1 MNSNG
6 ENNNLK
12 SNNHLNSRIIGNKV
26 CLFVFFSFILLCI
39 LVWINEVFDI
49 PHLVFGAPGSLIN
62 WRESLSET
70 VLIAFIGF
78 FVMLIIIK
86 GIRKFEQDEERI
98 LESRE
103 KYRTLVE
110 TIGDI
115 VFTLDLDGRF
125 TYLNSECEKIVHYNI
140 HELIGRPFTDV
151 LVPEYIEPTVNN
163 FRQGLSGNE
172 IPIYEIELLDKFGGK
187 VPVELKV
194 KSLLDPDG
202 KTIGRIG
209 VARNISEKK
218 LAEEEIK
225 KLGSAIE
232 QSIDGIATLDM
243 NQKLTYV
250 NNAFAQMHGYSL
262 GEMIGMDMK
271 NLHDKA
277 HIGEYNNA
285 IDKVKSNG
293 SWMGELIHL
302 KKDGET
308 FPAYMSGSLMKD
320 SIGKISG
327 ILTVIKDITEK
338 KKLETQLQNV
348 QKMEAIGTLAGGIA
362 HDFNNLLAGILGN
375 ISLMLLGM
383 NSDNPI
389 YEILKNLEQYVQNGA
404 NLTKQLLSFAIGG
417 KYEVQQTDVNDLV
430 KKTVGI
436 FSRTTKEIAIYE
448 KYAEDLCFVE
458 VDQGQIGQVLLNI
471 YVNAL
476 QAMPEGG
483 ELYIK
488 TENITL
494 DEDYV
499 RPFNLKSGRY
509 IEISVTDTGVGM
521 DESIKQRIFEP
532 FFTTKKR
539 DTGTGLGLASAYR
552 IIKTHKGI
560 INVYSEKGKGT
571 TFNIYLPTSK
581 KEADKESLTVD
592 NEKIIGGDEIILLVD
607 DDDMVIYVGVKM
619 LEKIGYKVMKA
630 RTGKEAIEIYREN
643 QKKIDLVILDM
654 IMPEMGG
661 GEVYDFLKS
670 INPRIKVLLSS
681 GYSLKGEAREIL
693 GRGCNGF
700 IQKPINMKDLSLKI
714 RKILDT

>member
-6 ENNNLK
+6 GNSNLK
-12 SNNHLNSRIIGNKV
+12 SNNHLNSHIIGSKI
-26 CLFVFFSFILLCI
+26 CLAVFFSFVLLCI

-49 PHLVFGAPGSLIN
+49 PHLVFGAPSSIIN

-78 FVMLIIIK
+78 LVMLIIIK
-86 GIRKFEQDEERI
+86 GIRKCKKDEEMI

-125 TYLNSECEKIVHYNI
+125 TYLNSECEKIAQYSI
-140 HELIGRPFTDV
+140 HELMGRPFTDV
-151 LVPEYIEPTVNN
+151 LAPEYIESTINN
-163 FRQGLSGNE
+163 FQEGLSGKK
-172 IPIYEIELLDKFGGK
+172 IPVYEIELLDKSGRK
-187 VPVELKV
+187 IPVELKV
-194 KSLLDPDG
+194 TSLLDPNG
-202 KTIGRIG
+202 KIIGRIG
-209 VARNISEKK
+209 VARNIS
-218 LAEEEIK
+218 
-225 KLGSAIE
+225 
-232 QSIDGIATLDM
+232 D
-243 NQKLTYV
+243 
-250 NNAFAQMHGYSL
+250 
-262 GEMIGMDMK
+262 
-271 NLHDKA
+271 
-277 HIGEYNNA
+277 
-285 IDKVKSNG
+285 
-293 SWMGELIHL
+293 
-302 KKDGET
+302 
-308 FPAYMSGSLMKD
+308 
-320 SIGKISG
+320 
-327 ILTVIKDITEK
+327 K
-338 KKLETQLQNV
+338 KKLETQLQNI
-348 QKMEAIGTLAGGIA
+348 QKMEAIGTLAGGVA
-362 HDFNNLLAGILGN
+362 HDFNNLLTGILGN

-436 FSRTTKEIAIYE
+436 FSRTKKEIAIYE

-458 VDQGQIGQVLLNI
+458 VDQGQIGQALLNI

-499 RPFNLKSGRY
+499 RPFNLKFGRY
-509 IEISVTDTGVGM
+509 IKISVTDTGVGM
-521 DESIKQRIFEP
+521 DESIRQRIFEP
-532 FFTTKKR
+532 FFTTKKKDR
-539 DTGTGLGLASAYR
+539 GTGLGLASAYR
-552 IIKTHKGI
+552 IVKTHKGI

-571 TFNIYLPTSK
+571 TFNIFLPTSK
-581 KEADKESLTVD
+581 KETDKESLTVD
-592 NEKIIGGDEIILLVD
+592 NEKILVGDETILLVD

-670 INPRIKVLLSS
+670 MNPRIKVLLSS
-681 GYSLKGEAREIL
+681 GYSLKGEAKGIL
-693 GRGCNGF
+693 ERGCNGF

>member
-1 MNSNG
+1 
-6 ENNNLK
+6 
-12 SNNHLNSRIIGNKV
+12 
-26 CLFVFFSFILLCI
+26 
-39 LVWINEVFDI
+39 VWINEVFDI
-49 PHLVFGAPGSLIN
+49 PHLVFGAPSSIIN

-70 VLIAFIGF
+70 ILIAFIGF
-78 FVMLIIIK
+78 LVMLIIIK
-86 GIRKFEQDEERI
+86 GIRKCKKDEETI

-115 VFTLDLDGRF
+115 VFTLDLEGKF
-125 TYLNSECEKIVHYNI
+125 TYLNSECEKIAQYSI

-151 LVPEYIEPTVNN
+151 LVPEYIESTINN
-163 FRQGLSGNE
+163 FQRGLSGKK
-172 IPIYEIELLDKFGGK
+172 IPVYEIELLDKSGRK
-187 VPVELKV
+187 IPVELKV
-194 KSLLDPDG
+194 TSLLDPNG
-202 KTIGRIG
+202 KIIGRIG
-209 VARNISEKK
+209 VARNIS
-218 LAEEEIK
+218 
-225 KLGSAIE
+225 
-232 QSIDGIATLDM
+232 
-243 NQKLTYV
+243 
-250 NNAFAQMHGYSL
+250 
-262 GEMIGMDMK
+262 
-271 NLHDKA
+271 
-277 HIGEYNNA
+277 
-285 IDKVKSNG
+285 
-293 SWMGELIHL
+293 
-302 KKDGET
+302 
-308 FPAYMSGSLMKD
+308 
-320 SIGKISG
+320 
-327 ILTVIKDITEK
+327 EK

-362 HDFNNLLAGILGN
+362 HDFNNLLTGILGN

-383 NSDNPI
+383 NSDNPV
-389 YEILKNLEQYVQNGA
+389 YETLKNLEQYVQNGA

-436 FSRTTKEIAIYE
+436 FSRTKKEIAIYE

-476 QAMPEGG
+476 QAMPGGG

-499 RPFNLKSGRY
+499 RPFDLKSGRY
-509 IEISVTDTGVGM
+509 IKISVTDTGVGM
-521 DESIKQRIFEP
+521 NESIKQRIFEP
-532 FFTTKKR
+532 FFTTKKKGR
-539 DTGTGLGLASAYR
+539 GTGLGLASAYR

-560 INVYSEKGKGT
+560 INAYSEKGKGT

-592 NEKIIGGDEIILLVD
+592 NEKILGGDETILLVD

-681 GYSLKGEAREIL
+681 GYGLKGEAREIL
-693 GRGCNGF
+693 KRGCNGF
-700 IQKPINMKDLSLKI
+700 IQKPINMKDLSSKI

>member
-6 ENNNLK
+6 ENSNLK
-12 SNNHLNSRIIGNKV
+12 SNNNSNSHIIGNKV
-26 CLFVFFSFILLCI
+26 CMSVFFSFILLCT
-39 LVWINEVFDI
+39 LVWINEIFDI
-49 PHLVFGAPGSLIN
+49 PHLVFGAPSSLIN

-78 FVMLIIIK
+78 VVMLIIIK
-86 GIRKFEQDEERI
+86 GIRKCKQDEETI

-115 VFTLDLDGRF
+115 VFTLDLEGRF
-125 TYLNSECEKIVHYNI
+125 TYLNPECEKIAQYSV
-140 HELIGRPFTDV
+140 HELMGRPFTDV
-151 LVPEYIEPTVNN
+151 LAPEYIESTINN
-163 FRQGLSGNE
+163 FQGGLSGKK
-172 IPIYEIELLDKFGGK
+172 IPVYEIELLDKSGRK
-187 VPVELKV
+187 IPVELKV
-194 KSLLDPDG
+194 TSLLDPKG
-202 KTIGRIG
+202 KIIGRIG
-209 VARNISEKK
+209 IARNIS
-218 LAEEEIK
+218 
-225 KLGSAIE
+225 
-232 QSIDGIATLDM
+232 
-243 NQKLTYV
+243 
-250 NNAFAQMHGYSL
+250 
-262 GEMIGMDMK
+262 
-271 NLHDKA
+271 
-277 HIGEYNNA
+277 
-285 IDKVKSNG
+285 
-293 SWMGELIHL
+293 
-302 KKDGET
+302 
-308 FPAYMSGSLMKD
+308 
-320 SIGKISG
+320 
-327 ILTVIKDITEK
+327 EK
-338 KKLETQLQNV
+338 KKLETQLQNI

-362 HDFNNLLAGILGN
+362 HDFNNLLTGILGN

-383 NSDNPI
+383 SSSNPI

-476 QAMPEGG
+476 QAMPGGG

-499 RPFNLKSGRY
+499 RPFNLKSGGY
-509 IEISVTDTGVGM
+509 IKISVTDTGVGM
-521 DESIKQRIFEP
+521 NESIKQRIFEP
-532 FFTTKKR
+532 FFTTKKKGR
-539 DTGTGLGLASAYR
+539 GTGLGLASAYR
-552 IIKTHKGI
+552 IVKTHKGI
-560 INVYSEKGKGT
+560 INVYTEKGKGT
-571 TFNIYLPTSK
+571 TFNIYLPASK
-581 KEADKESLTVD
+581 QKADKESLTVG
-592 NEKIIGGDEIILLVD
+592 NEKILGGDETILLVD
-607 DDDMVIYVGVKM
+607 DDDMVIYIGVKM
-619 LEKIGYKVMKA
+619 LEKIGYRVMKA

-700 IQKPINMKDLSLKI
+700 IQKPIDMKDLSLKI

>member
-6 ENNNLK
+6 GNSNLK
-12 SNNHLNSRIIGNKV
+12 SNNHLNSHIIGSKI
-26 CLFVFFSFILLCI
+26 CLAVFFSFVLLCI

-49 PHLVFGAPGSLIN
+49 PHLVFGAPSSIIN

-78 FVMLIIIK
+78 LVMLIIIK
-86 GIRKFEQDEERI
+86 GIRKCKKDEEMI

-125 TYLNSECEKIVHYNI
+125 TYLNSECEKIAQYSI
-140 HELIGRPFTDV
+140 HELMWRPFTDV
-151 LVPEYIEPTVNN
+151 LAPEYIESTINN
-163 FRQGLSGNE
+163 FQEGLSGKK
-172 IPIYEIELLDKFGGK
+172 IPVYEIELLDKSGRK
-187 VPVELKV
+187 IPVELKV
-194 KSLLDPDG
+194 TSLLDPNG
-202 KTIGRIG
+202 KIIGRIG
-209 VARNISEKK
+209 VARNIS
-218 LAEEEIK
+218 
-225 KLGSAIE
+225 
-232 QSIDGIATLDM
+232 D
-243 NQKLTYV
+243 
-250 NNAFAQMHGYSL
+250 
-262 GEMIGMDMK
+262 
-271 NLHDKA
+271 
-277 HIGEYNNA
+277 
-285 IDKVKSNG
+285 
-293 SWMGELIHL
+293 
-302 KKDGET
+302 
-308 FPAYMSGSLMKD
+308 
-320 SIGKISG
+320 
-327 ILTVIKDITEK
+327 K
-338 KKLETQLQNV
+338 KKLETQLQNI
-348 QKMEAIGTLAGGIA
+348 QKMEAIGTLAGGVA
-362 HDFNNLLAGILGN
+362 HDFNNLLTGILGN

-436 FSRTTKEIAIYE
+436 FSRTKKEIAIYE

-458 VDQGQIGQVLLNI
+458 VDQGQIGQALLNI

-499 RPFNLKSGRY
+499 RPFNLKFGRY
-509 IEISVTDTGVGM
+509 IKISVTDTGVGM
-521 DESIKQRIFEP
+521 DESIRQRIFEP
-532 FFTTKKR
+532 FFTTKKKDR
-539 DTGTGLGLASAYR
+539 GTGLGLASAYR
-552 IIKTHKGI
+552 IVKTHKGI

-571 TFNIYLPTSK
+571 TFNIFLPTSK
-581 KEADKESLTVD
+581 KETDKESLTVD
-592 NEKIIGGDEIILLVD
+592 NEKILVGDETILLVD

-670 INPRIKVLLSS
+670 MNPRIKVLLSS
-681 GYSLKGEAREIL
+681 GYSLKGEAKGIL
-693 GRGCNGF
+693 ERGCNGF

>member
-6 ENNNLK
+6 ENSNLK
-12 SNNHLNSRIIGNKV
+12 PNNHLNSHIIGNKI
-26 CLFVFFSFILLCI
+26 CLAVFFSFVLLCI

-49 PHLVFGAPGSLIN
+49 PHLVFGAPRSLIN

-78 FVMLIIIK
+78 LVMLIIIK
-86 GIRKFEQDEERI
+86 GIRKCKKDEEMI

-115 VFTLDLDGRF
+115 VFTLDLDGKF
-125 TYLNSECEKIVHYNI
+125 TYLNSECEKVAQYST
-140 HELIGRPFTDV
+140 HELMGRPFTDV
-151 LVPEYIEPTVNN
+151 LAPEYIESTINN
-163 FRQGLSGNE
+163 FQGGLSGKE
-172 IPIYEIELLDKFGGK
+172 IPVYEIELLDKSGRK
-187 VPVELKV
+187 IPVELKV
-194 KSLLDPDG
+194 TSLLDPNG
-202 KTIGRIG
+202 KIIGRIG

-218 LAEEEIK
+218 
-225 KLGSAIE
+225 
-232 QSIDGIATLDM
+232 
-243 NQKLTYV
+243 
-250 NNAFAQMHGYSL
+250 
-262 GEMIGMDMK
+262 
-271 NLHDKA
+271 
-277 HIGEYNNA
+277 
-285 IDKVKSNG
+285 
-293 SWMGELIHL
+293 
-302 KKDGET
+302 
-308 FPAYMSGSLMKD
+308 
-320 SIGKISG
+320 
-327 ILTVIKDITEK
+327 
-338 KKLETQLQNV
+338 KLETQLQNI

-362 HDFNNLLAGILGN
+362 HDFNNLLTGILGN
-375 ISLMLLGM
+375 ISLMLSGM

-417 KYEVQQTDVNDLV
+417 KYEIQQTDANDLV

-436 FSRTTKEIAIYE
+436 FSRSKKEIAIYE

-458 VDQGQIGQVLLNI
+458 VDQGQIGQVLLNL

-509 IEISVTDTGVGM
+509 IKISVTDTGVGM
-521 DESIKQRIFEP
+521 DESIRQRIFEP
-532 FFTTKKR
+532 FFTTKKKGR
-539 DTGTGLGLASAYR
+539 GTGLGLASAYR

-571 TFNIYLPTSK
+571 TFYIYLPISK
-581 KEADKESLTVD
+581 KETDKESLTVD
-592 NEKIIGGDEIILLVD
+592 NEKILVGDETILLVD
-607 DDDMVIYVGVKM
+607 DDDMIIYVGVKM

-670 INPRIKVLLSS
+670 INPKIKVLLSS
-681 GYSLKGEAREIL
+681 GYSLKGEAKGIL
-693 GRGCNGF
+693 ERGCNGF
-700 IQKPINMKDLSLKI
+700 IQKPINMKNLSLKI

>member
-1 MNSNG
+1 
-6 ENNNLK
+6 
-12 SNNHLNSRIIGNKV
+12 
-26 CLFVFFSFILLCI
+26 
-39 LVWINEVFDI
+39 VWINEIFDI
-49 PHLVFGAPGSLIN
+49 PHLVFGAPSSLIN

-78 FVMLIIIK
+78 VVMMIIIK
-86 GIRKFEQDEERI
+86 GIRKCKQDEETI

-115 VFTLDLDGRF
+115 VFTLDLEGRF
-125 TYLNSECEKIVHYNI
+125 TYLNSECEKIAQYSV
-140 HELIGRPFTDV
+140 HELMGRPFTDV
-151 LVPEYIEPTVNN
+151 LVPEYIESTINN
-163 FRQGLSGNE
+163 FQRGLSGKK
-172 IPIYEIELLDKFGGK
+172 IPVYEIELLDKSGRK
-187 VPVELKV
+187 IPVELKV
-194 KSLLDPDG
+194 TSLLDPNG
-202 KTIGRIG
+202 KIIGRIG

-218 LAEEEIK
+218 
-225 KLGSAIE
+225 
-232 QSIDGIATLDM
+232 
-243 NQKLTYV
+243 
-250 NNAFAQMHGYSL
+250 
-262 GEMIGMDMK
+262 
-271 NLHDKA
+271 
-277 HIGEYNNA
+277 
-285 IDKVKSNG
+285 
-293 SWMGELIHL
+293 
-302 KKDGET
+302 
-308 FPAYMSGSLMKD
+308 
-320 SIGKISG
+320 
-327 ILTVIKDITEK
+327 
-338 KKLETQLQNV
+338 KLETQLQNI

-362 HDFNNLLAGILGN
+362 HDFNNLLTGILGN

-383 NSDNPI
+383 SSSNPI

-476 QAMPEGG
+476 QAMPGGG

-499 RPFNLKSGRY
+499 RPFNLKPGRY
-509 IEISVTDTGVGM
+509 IKISVTDTGIGM
-521 DESIKQRIFEP
+521 NESIKQRIFEP
-532 FFTTKKR
+532 FFTTKKKGR
-539 DTGTGLGLASAYR
+539 GTGLGLASSYR

-560 INVYSEKGKGT
+560 INVYTEKGKGT
-571 TFNIYLPTSK
+571 TFNIYLPASK
-581 KEADKESLTVD
+581 QEADKESLTVD
-592 NEKIIGGDEIILLVD
+592 NEKILGGDETILLVD
-607 DDDMVIYVGVKM
+607 DDDMVIYIGVKM

-700 IQKPINMKDLSLKI
+700 IQKPIDMKDLSLKI

>member
-6 ENNNLK
+6 GNSNLK
-12 SNNHLNSRIIGNKV
+12 SNNHLNSHIIGNKI
-26 CLFVFFSFILLCI
+26 CLSVFFSFVLLCI

-49 PHLVFGAPGSLIN
+49 PHLVFGAPRSLIN

-78 FVMLIIIK
+78 LVMLIIIK
-86 GIRKFEQDEERI
+86 GIRKCKKDEEMI

-125 TYLNSECEKIVHYNI
+125 TYLNSECEKIAQYSI
-140 HELIGRPFTDV
+140 HELMGRPFTDV
-151 LVPEYIEPTVNN
+151 LAPEYIESTINN
-163 FRQGLSGNE
+163 FQEGLSGKK
-172 IPIYEIELLDKFGGK
+172 IPVYEIELLDKSGRK
-187 VPVELKV
+187 IPVELKV
-194 KSLLDPDG
+194 TSLLDPNG
-202 KTIGRIG
+202 KIIGRIG
-209 VARNISEKK
+209 VARNIS
-218 LAEEEIK
+218 
-225 KLGSAIE
+225 
-232 QSIDGIATLDM
+232 D
-243 NQKLTYV
+243 
-250 NNAFAQMHGYSL
+250 
-262 GEMIGMDMK
+262 
-271 NLHDKA
+271 
-277 HIGEYNNA
+277 
-285 IDKVKSNG
+285 
-293 SWMGELIHL
+293 
-302 KKDGET
+302 
-308 FPAYMSGSLMKD
+308 
-320 SIGKISG
+320 
-327 ILTVIKDITEK
+327 K
-338 KKLETQLQNV
+338 KKLETQLQNI
-348 QKMEAIGTLAGGIA
+348 QKMEAIGTLAGGVA
-362 HDFNNLLAGILGN
+362 HDFNNLLTGILGN

-436 FSRTTKEIAIYE
+436 FSRTKKEIAIYE

-458 VDQGQIGQVLLNI
+458 VDQGQIGQALLNI

-499 RPFNLKSGRY
+499 RPFNLKFGRY
-509 IEISVTDTGVGM
+509 IKISVTDTGVGM
-521 DESIKQRIFEP
+521 DESIRQRIFEP
-532 FFTTKKR
+532 FFTTKKKDR
-539 DTGTGLGLASAYR
+539 GTGLGLASAYR
-552 IIKTHKGI
+552 IVKTHKGI

-571 TFNIYLPTSK
+571 TFNIFLPTSK
-581 KEADKESLTVD
+581 KETDKESLTVD
-592 NEKIIGGDEIILLVD
+592 NEKILVGDETILLVD

-670 INPRIKVLLSS
+670 MNPRIKVLLSS
-681 GYSLKGEAREIL
+681 GYSLKGEAKEIL
-693 GRGCNGF
+693 ERGCNGF

>member
-6 ENNNLK
+6 KNSNLK
-12 SNNHLNSRIIGNKV
+12 SNNHSNSHIICNKV
-26 CLFVFFSFILLCI
+26 CLSVFFSFILLCI

-49 PHLVFGAPGSLIN
+49 PHLVFGAPRSLIN
-62 WRESLSET
+62 WRESFSET
-70 VLIAFIGF
+70 ILIAFIGF
-78 FVMLIIIK
+78 LVMLIIIK
-86 GIRKFEQDEERI
+86 GIRKCKKDEETI

-140 HELIGRPFTDV
+140 HELIGCPFTDV
-151 LVPEYIEPTVNN
+151 LVPEYIESTVNN
-163 FRQGLSGNE
+163 FKRGLSGKK
-172 IPIYEIELLDKFGGK
+172 IPVYEIELLDKFGEK

-202 KTIGRIG
+202 KIIGRIG
-209 VARNISEKK
+209 VARNIS
-218 LAEEEIK
+218 
-225 KLGSAIE
+225 
-232 QSIDGIATLDM
+232 
-243 NQKLTYV
+243 
-250 NNAFAQMHGYSL
+250 
-262 GEMIGMDMK
+262 
-271 NLHDKA
+271 
-277 HIGEYNNA
+277 
-285 IDKVKSNG
+285 
-293 SWMGELIHL
+293 
-302 KKDGET
+302 
-308 FPAYMSGSLMKD
+308 
-320 SIGKISG
+320 
-327 ILTVIKDITEK
+327 EK

-362 HDFNNLLAGILGN
+362 HDFNNLLTGILGN

-383 NSDNPI
+383 SSSDPI

-436 FSRTTKEIAIYE
+436 FSRTKKEIAIYE

-476 QAMPEGG
+476 QAMPGGG

-499 RPFNLKSGRY
+499 RPFNLKSGGY
-509 IEISVTDTGVGM
+509 IKISVTDTGVGM
-521 DESIKQRIFEP
+521 NDSIKQRIFEP
-532 FFTTKKR
+532 FFTTKKKGR
-539 DTGTGLGLASAYR
+539 GTGLGLASAYR
-552 IIKTHKGI
+552 IVKSHKGI

-581 KEADKESLTVD
+581 KEADEESLTVD
-592 NEKIIGGDEIILLVD
+592 NEKILGGDETILLVD
-607 DDDMVIYVGVKM
+607 DDDMVIYIGVKM
-619 LEKIGYKVMKA
+619 LEKMGYKVMKA

-643 QKKIDLVILDM
+643 QKKIDLVVLDM

-693 GRGCNGF
+693 ERGCNGF
-700 IQKPINMKDLSLKI
+700 IQKPINMKDLLI
-714 RKILDT
+714 I

>member
-6 ENNNLK
+6 ENSNLK
-12 SNNHLNSRIIGNKV
+12 PNNHLNSHIIGNKI
-26 CLFVFFSFILLCI
+26 CLAVFFSFVLLCI

-49 PHLVFGAPGSLIN
+49 PHLVFGAPRSLIN

-78 FVMLIIIK
+78 LVMLIIIK
-86 GIRKFEQDEERI
+86 GIRKCKKDEEMI

-125 TYLNSECEKIVHYNI
+125 TYLNSECEKVAQYST
-140 HELIGRPFTDV
+140 HELMGRPFTDV
-151 LVPEYIEPTVNN
+151 LAPEYIESTINN
-163 FRQGLSGNE
+163 FQGGLSGKE
-172 IPIYEIELLDKFGGK
+172 IPVYEIELLDKSGRK
-187 VPVELKV
+187 IPVELKV
-194 KSLLDPDG
+194 TSLLDPNG
-202 KTIGRIG
+202 KIIGRIG

-218 LAEEEIK
+218 
-225 KLGSAIE
+225 
-232 QSIDGIATLDM
+232 
-243 NQKLTYV
+243 
-250 NNAFAQMHGYSL
+250 
-262 GEMIGMDMK
+262 
-271 NLHDKA
+271 
-277 HIGEYNNA
+277 
-285 IDKVKSNG
+285 
-293 SWMGELIHL
+293 
-302 KKDGET
+302 
-308 FPAYMSGSLMKD
+308 
-320 SIGKISG
+320 
-327 ILTVIKDITEK
+327 
-338 KKLETQLQNV
+338 KLETQLQNI

-362 HDFNNLLAGILGN
+362 HDFNNLLTGILGN
-375 ISLMLLGM
+375 ISLMLSGM

-417 KYEVQQTDVNDLV
+417 KYEIQQTDANDLV

-436 FSRTTKEIAIYE
+436 FSRSKKEIAIYE

-458 VDQGQIGQVLLNI
+458 VDQGQIGQVLLNL

-509 IEISVTDTGVGM
+509 IKISVTDTGVGM
-521 DESIKQRIFEP
+521 DESIRQRIFEP
-532 FFTTKKR
+532 FFTTKKKGR
-539 DTGTGLGLASAYR
+539 GTGLGLASAYR

-571 TFNIYLPTSK
+571 TFYIYLPISK
-581 KEADKESLTVD
+581 KETDKESLTVD
-592 NEKIIGGDEIILLVD
+592 NEKILVGDETILLVD
-607 DDDMVIYVGVKM
+607 DDDMIIYVGVKM

-670 INPRIKVLLSS
+670 INPKIKVLLSS
-681 GYSLKGEAREIL
+681 GYSLKGEAKGIL
-693 GRGCNGF
+693 ERGCNGF
-700 IQKPINMKDLSLKI
+700 IQKPINMKNLSLKI